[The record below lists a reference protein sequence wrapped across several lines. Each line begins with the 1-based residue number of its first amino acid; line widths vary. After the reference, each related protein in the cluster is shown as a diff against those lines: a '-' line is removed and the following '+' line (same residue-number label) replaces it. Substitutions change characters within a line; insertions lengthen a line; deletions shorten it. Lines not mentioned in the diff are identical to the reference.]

1 MKASY
6 FDLISNLRVDLSILV
21 AVLVLALGG
30 FLLTMSA
37 STAYAEYY
45 FNAPFYFSIR
55 HFIFLILGL
64 VAMFGA
70 LFIPLSFWQRWYA
83 LLLAFSVFLLLLVF
97 TDALGKEVNASA
109 RWIDLRFVSFQPVEV
124 LKFTLPLFLAA
135 YLSRH
140 AQHLQRG
147 WAGLIAPLTIIGVV
161 GCLLL
166 LQPDF
171 GGLVVLTSVA
181 MAILFLGGM
190 RWRELTVLVLAGM
203 GLFLFLTAAKPY
215 RLERL
220 KCLTDEN
227 VWRFFF
233 DACYQIGHSL
243 IAIERGGL
251 LGLGLGAS
259 VQKYFYLPE
268 AYTDFIFAIMAE
280 ELGFLVCLILFA
292 LFGFLC
298 VRILVL
304 GLHQLEQ
311 GRLFVGYLLAGIAVL
326 WMTQTLVNL
335 GVSLGY
341 FPITGLPLPFFSYGG
356 SGLLINMFL
365 AGVVLRSLAES
376 SKPLAAAEL
385 ASAR

>member
-1 MKASY
+1 MDLSY
-6 FDLISNLRVDLSILV
+6 FAFIRNLRVDPY
-21 AVLVLALGG
+21 VLMIVLILALGG

-37 STAYAEYY
+37 SIAYAEYY
-45 FNAPFYFSIR
+45 FGAPFYFSMR
-55 HFIFLILGL
+55 HLIFLGLGL
-64 VAMFGA
+64 LGMLGA
-70 LFIPLSFWQRWYA
+70 LLIPLRFWQQHCV
-83 LLLAFSVFLLLLVF
+83 LLLFFSVFLLLLVF
-97 TDALGKEVNASA
+97 TDELGKEVNASA
-109 RWIDLRFVSFQPVEV
+109 RWIDLRFVSFQPVEI
-124 LKFTLPLFLAA
+124 LKFTLPLFLAV

-140 AQHLQRG
+140 GEQLQRG
-147 WAGLIAPLTIIGVV
+147 WPGLIIPLTILAVV

-171 GGLVVLTSVA
+171 GGLVILASVVI
-181 MAILFLGGM
+181 AILFLGGM
-190 RWRELTVLVLAGM
+190 RWRELAVLTLAGA

-227 VWRFFF
+227 IWRLFF
-233 DACYQIGHSL
+233 DSCYQIGHSL

-251 LGLGLGAS
+251 FGLGLGAS

-280 ELGFLVCLILFA
+280 ELGFLVCLALFV

-304 GLHQLEQ
+304 GLSQLEQ
-311 GRLFVGYLLAGIAVL
+311 GQSFAGFLLAGVAVL

-335 GVSLGY
+335 GVALGY

-356 SGLLINMFL
+356 SGLLMNMFL
-365 AGVVLRSLAES
+365 AGIVMRGLAES
-376 SKPLAAAEL
+376 SKAPAAI
-385 ASAR
+385 SSV